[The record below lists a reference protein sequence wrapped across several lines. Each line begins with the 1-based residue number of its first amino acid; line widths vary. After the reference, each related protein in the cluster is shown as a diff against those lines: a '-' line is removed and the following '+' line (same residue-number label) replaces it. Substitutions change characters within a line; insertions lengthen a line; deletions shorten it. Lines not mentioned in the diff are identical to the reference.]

1 MLDPDQVTATCVRYA
16 DVPDFPGDMMTTP
29 RPILND
35 LSPYQREAV
44 SAVKRALTESH
55 GSAFALEFIRLHRSA
70 IYSAARTRVCGRS
83 EDYIA
88 RETQRLA
95 PESGAM

>member
-1 MLDPDQVTATCVRYA
+1 MLDPDQATATCVRYA

-44 SAVKRALTESH
+44 L
-55 GSAFALEFIRLHRSA
+55 
-70 IYSAARTRVCGRS
+70 
-83 EDYIA
+83 
-88 RETQRLA
+88 
-95 PESGAM
+95 